1 MTLTPDMLGEA
12 LRPLAWAALLVFLR
26 VGAVVALM
34 PGFGEQSVPGRI
46 RLVVALCFTVVVLP
60 AVADLGRPLPSGLL
74 ESFALGGAEVVT
86 GLVFGIVLRLFV
98 LALQMA
104 GTIAAQSASLSQLFG
119 GSAAAEPQ
127 PAIGHVL
134 VVGGLALAAI
144 LGLHVQ
150 AAAYM
155 IDSYS
160 LVPMGQWPDAGT
172 ILDLG
177 LAEIGRS
184 LGLAFTLA
192 MPFVIAAL
200 IYNLVLGVI
209 NRAMPQLMVTFVGA
223 PALTA
228 GGLVLLL
235 LAAPL
240 MLEVWA
246 GELTGFMA
254 NPFAAAP

>member
-1 MTLTPDMLGEA
+1 MTLTPEMLGAA
-12 LRPLAWAALLVFLR
+12 LGPWLWAAFLVFLR

-34 PGFGEQSVPGRI
+34 PGFGEKSVSARI
-46 RLVVALCFTVVVLP
+46 RLVVALCFTMVVLP
-60 AVADLGRPLPSGLL
+60 AIAGPELTLPEGLVDSL
-74 ESFALGGAEVVT
+74 ALAGAEVVT

-98 LALQMA
+98 MALQMA

-150 AAAYM
+150 AAAYL
-155 IDSYS
+155 IDSYI
-160 LVPMGQWPDAGT
+160 LVPLGQWPDAHT
-172 ILDLG
+172 MRDLG

-192 MPFVIAAL
+192 MPFVAAAL

-228 GGLVLLL
+228 GGLVLLAL
-235 LAAPL
+235 SAPL
-240 MLEVWA
+240 MLAVWA
-246 GELTGFMA
+246 EALGNFMA
-254 NPFAAAP
+254 NPFSAPP